1 MKTPSCGQ
9 CIRAGIV
16 CEGYGPRLAFVDPSA
31 ARQKILAKKTAAAAA
46 SGTIDATSSTTDIAL
61 KDSLARTA
69 RDARF
74 LGLFWET
81 YLPNGQRFSPE
92 ALRYSPGGWTN
103 TVIELHDTEP
113 ALHYAIKALAY
124 GAAATN
130 EGGLQ
135 LRLKATQMH
144 SRALVEMR
152 KAMDDPNH
160 YQSDAILAAVRL
172 FQFFEVSMLL

>member
-31 ARQKILAKKTAAAAA
+31 ARQKILAKKAAAVITP
-46 SGTIDATSSTTDIAL
+46 SITDIAL

-74 LGLFWET
+74 MGLFWEA
-81 YLPNGQRFSPE
+81 YLPNGQRFSAE

-103 TVIELHDTEP
+103 AVIELHDTQP

-172 FQFFEVSMLL
+172 FQFFEVSMLGN

>member
-1 MKTPSCGQ
+1 MQTPSCGQ

-31 ARQKILAKKTAAAAA
+31 ARQKILAKKAAAAVTPRTTYVA
-46 SGTIDATSSTTDIAL
+46 SSTDIAL
-61 KDSLARTA
+61 KDSFARTA

-74 LGLFWET
+74 IGLFWET
-81 YLPNGQRFSPE
+81 YLPNGRRFSPE

-113 ALHYAIKALAY
+113 VLHYAIKALAY

-152 KAMDDPNH
+152 KAMDDPSH
-160 YQSDAILAAVRL
+160 YKSDAILAAARL
-172 FQFFEVSMLL
+172 FQYFEVSILCC